1 MYTQNNFKQKK
12 DESGILNDKLDN
24 KKKELNKKKALYES
38 STMKGLHAR
47 QKIAAVN
54 SDALLE
60 YYGKTNVNVEI
71 LSKKIFDSIVKFQI

>member
-1 MYTQNNFKQKK
+1 
-12 DESGILNDKLDN
+12 
-24 KKKELNKKKALYES
+24 
-38 STMKGLHAR
+38 MKGLHAR